1 MPVEYS
7 EYKGHKLIVLKREED
22 TKFPFQFGKG
32 KAQLI
37 VQYFDEIKKFAE
49 EKDEEKIQESQ

>member
-1 MPVEYS
+1 MPVEYA

-37 VQYFDEIKKFAE
+37 VKYFDEIKKFAE
-49 EKDEEKIQESQ
+49 EEDEQKPEQSQ